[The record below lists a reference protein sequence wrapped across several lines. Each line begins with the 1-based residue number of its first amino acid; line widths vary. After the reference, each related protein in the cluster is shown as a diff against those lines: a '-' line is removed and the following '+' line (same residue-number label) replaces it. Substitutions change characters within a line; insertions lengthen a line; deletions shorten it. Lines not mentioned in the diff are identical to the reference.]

1 MKSFVCTIFIS
12 IIFIACS
19 DSTSPNNNSNTLF
32 KQVPGCG
39 NFNLPKMSGD
49 SSFSYTFD
57 NILKINLSLPANCCP
72 DTNRF
77 DYVHTINGDVID
89 FIVIDTAAHLCKCI
103 CNYSIEIEMNDLDKN
118 SYQFVCTYYDSIY
131 YNEKVFR

>member
-1 MKSFVCTIFIS
+1 MKVLPQTTIQTLYLNKFLVAEIL
-12 IIFIACS
+12 IC
-19 DSTSPNNNSNTLF
+19 PNWRVILA
-32 KQVPGCG
+32 
-39 NFNLPKMSGD
+39 LAIL
-49 SSFSYTFD
+49 FD